1 MYEPA
6 VYSAPNFCEE
16 IFLSSPDIITAK
28 AQRDGVLPDD
38 FHATSIFPE
47 YYKIN
52 GEWKLIKQSRMDCC
66 VVIKNG
72 EPFAIEQRNVKKNDA
87 VVIGR
92 IDSGSLGIYLH
103 SRGFSAAENS
113 REEFSFREGRTR
125 ETSYSMDYDSLY
137 KILRFEKKHG
147 YIVWVL
153 GPAVSF
159 DYDSRNAM
167 ARLIDSGYVQHIF
180 AGNALATHDLEAAY
194 FGTALGQ
201 NVYTQKSVPNGH
213 YHHLQTINDVCCAG
227 SIKQFIAEKN
237 IDNGI
242 MYSLEKNGVGYIL
255 AGSIRDDGP
264 LPETIPNV
272 YEAQQRMRSI
282 LKNATMVIGLATQLH
297 TIATG
302 NMTPSYTISA
312 GKIRQVNFYTVDISE
327 FAVNKLR
334 DRGSLSVTSIVTNVQ
349 DFLVHI
355 EKGLRLL

>member
-1 MYEPA
+1 MYEPKDYCPPDFNREIFA
-6 VYSAPNFCEE
+6 DAPNV
-16 IFLSSPDIITAK
+16 STAPAVK
-28 AQRDGVLPDD
+28 DGVLPDD
-38 FHATSIFPE
+38 FHATSIYPE
-47 YYKIN
+47 YYKID
-52 GEWKLIKQSRMDCC
+52 GRWKLIDHSRMDCC
-66 VVIKNG
+66 VVIKG
-72 EPFAIEQRNVKKNDA
+72 SSPSAVEQRNVKKGDI

-92 IDSGSLGIYLH
+92 NDTGVLGIYLH
-103 SRGFSAAENS
+103 SHGFSTADNCDD
-113 REEFSFREGRTR
+113 EFSFRKGRTR

-137 KILRFEKKHG
+137 DILKYEKEHG

-167 ARLIDSGYVQHIF
+167 AKLIESGYVQHIF
-180 AGNALATHDLEAAY
+180 AGNALATHDLEAGY
-194 FGTALGQ
+194 LGTALGQ

-213 YHHLQTINDVCCAG
+213 YNHLQTINDVCSSG
-227 SIKQFIAEKN
+227 SITQFLKDKK

-242 MYSLEKNGVGYIL
+242 MYSLSKADIGYIL

-272 YEAQQRMRSI
+272 YEAQSRMRSV
-282 LKNATMVIGLATQLH
+282 LEKATMVIGLATQLH

-302 NMTPSYTISA
+302 NMTPSYTVSS
-312 GKIRQVNFYTVDISE
+312 GRIRQVNFYTVDIAE

-355 EKGLRLL
+355 EKGLGLH